1 MKKITKIALAA
12 TILTSALNADVV
24 KHFGVTAINSDVK
37 LENADKFTEYGVNF
51 GATKYFDSNILLGVD
66 ASVTFGSMDFSSNG
80 QTESILMTGV
90 AGDVKAGY
98 SFFDRKVDLY
108 ATIGFA
114 GQGFDNGESNAAGF
128 GYGAG
133 VQYNFAQHWAVAAD
147 YKKYDMDF
155 EGLVDY
161 DLNRVGV
168 TVKYLF

>member
-1 MKKITKIALAA
+1 MKKITKIALASML
-12 TILTSALNADVV
+12 LTTALSADSVR
-24 KHFGVTAINSDVK
+24 HFGITAMNSDVK
-37 LENADKFTEYGVNF
+37 MNGADKFTEYGVTF
-51 GATKYFDSNILLGVD
+51 GATKYLESNILLGVD
-66 ASVTFGSMDFSSNG
+66 TSVTFGNMDVSNG
-80 QTESILMTGV
+80 QTDSILMTGV
-90 AGDVKAGY
+90 AVDAKAGY

-108 ATIGFA
+108 ATIGYA
-114 GQGFDNGESNAAGF
+114 VQGFDNGETNGVGM

-147 YKKYDMDF
+147 YKKYDMDY